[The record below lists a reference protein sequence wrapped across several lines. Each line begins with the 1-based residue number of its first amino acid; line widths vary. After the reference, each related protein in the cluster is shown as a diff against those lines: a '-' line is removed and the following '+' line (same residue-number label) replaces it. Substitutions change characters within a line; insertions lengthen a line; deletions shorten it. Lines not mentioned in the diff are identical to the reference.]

1 MDKKFRQ
8 MNNLVS
14 TDSLVHYAENGGNIR
29 KQYLIFTGTSQIR
42 RIIIN
47 GETSLKFKL

>member
-29 KQYLIFTGTSQIR
+29 KQYLIFTGTSHIR
-42 RIIIN
+42 SITN
-47 GETSLKFKL
+47 GETSLILKL

>member
-29 KQYLIFTGTSQIR
+29 KQYLIFTHMNQSNKKIN
-42 RIIIN
+42 N
-47 GETSLKFKL
+47 GETSLQLKS